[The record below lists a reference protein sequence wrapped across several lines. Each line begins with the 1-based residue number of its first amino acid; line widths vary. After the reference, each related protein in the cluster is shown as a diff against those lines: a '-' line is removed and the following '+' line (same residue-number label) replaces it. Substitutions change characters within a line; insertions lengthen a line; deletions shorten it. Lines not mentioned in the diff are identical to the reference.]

1 MNFFT
6 YLIVIVGVIIGGG
19 STLAIVFAMFG
30 TLGYKIYRK
39 LKYGISL
46 YDSVLITHIL

>member
-30 TLGYKIYRK
+30 TLEYKIYRK

-46 YDSVLITHIL
+46 YD